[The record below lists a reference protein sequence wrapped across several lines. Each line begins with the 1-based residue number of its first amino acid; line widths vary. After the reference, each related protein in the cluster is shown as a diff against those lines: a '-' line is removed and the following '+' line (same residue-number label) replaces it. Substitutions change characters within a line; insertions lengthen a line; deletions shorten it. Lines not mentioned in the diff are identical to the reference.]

1 MRYLFCLACFLLL
14 LLSLN
19 AEASSI
25 KYDIYFQRWG
35 HFYFPF
41 EDWKWWKT
49 QGLAESNLN
58 PNAVSWCGARGLMQL
73 MPGTAKDLGVNPY
86 DPESNIQ
93 GGIKYDRQI
102 DKRLSHISNPDRRN
116 IMFASYNAGP
126 GWILKAMRLAKS
138 TQWPLV
144 AEQLKNV
151 TGKHSAE
158 TIGYVSRINKIYR
171 GMN

>member
-1 MRYLFCLACFLLL
+1 
-14 LLSLN
+14 
-19 AEASSI
+19 
-25 KYDIYFQRWG
+25 
-35 HFYFPF
+35 
-41 EDWKWWKT
+41 
-49 QGLAESNLN
+49 
-58 PNAVSWCGARGLMQL
+58 
-73 MPGTAKDLGVNPY
+73 MPGTAKELGANPY

-93 GGIKYDRQI
+93 GGIKYDKKI
-102 DKRLSHISNPDRRN
+102 DSRLKIQDSTDRRN

-144 AEQLKNV
+144 AEQLKGI

-158 TIGYVSRINKIYR
+158 TIGYVARINKIYR